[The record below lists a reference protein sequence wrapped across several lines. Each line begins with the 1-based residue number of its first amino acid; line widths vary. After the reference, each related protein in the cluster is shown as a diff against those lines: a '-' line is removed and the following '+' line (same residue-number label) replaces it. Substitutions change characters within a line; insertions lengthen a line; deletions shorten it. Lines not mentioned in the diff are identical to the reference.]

1 MDKNYLVTKS
11 NYFIMNS
18 SYDLS
23 LQEQR
28 IILTLS
34 GMVQPTDEEF
44 KPYIFKISEFMKIIG
59 VEDKS
64 KYTEI
69 PRITKELM
77 KKVFE
82 IEEGKKVIQVAWLSS
97 AVYEKGTGYV
107 ELEFS
112 PRLKPY
118 MLKLNTMFT
127 QYKLTNVLSMKSK
140 YSIRLYEILKCNEF
154 KKQGYIEI
162 EISDLRK
169 LVKAED
175 VYPLYANFK
184 QKLLM
189 VTQKEINLNTDISFE
204 FEEIKTVRKITSL
217 RFIIK
222 ANKANIQPLDE
233 MCATR
238 VEKLTTEEEN
248 HIMVYTKTVQAI
260 FREKIT
266 EKDAKAL
273 LTYARGNVN
282 LIKEKYDLPRKSD
295 IGNVVGWVR
304 DAIKDDY
311 KASKG
316 KTNYAGAFNDYEQRK
331 YDFGKLED
339 KLLGKDKDNKT
350 TGEDSMSWEE
360 QLLEYKKTK
369 HSETPTAI

>member
-1 MDKNYLVTKS
+1 
-11 NYFIMNS
+11 
-18 SYDLS
+18 
-23 LQEQR
+23 
-28 IILTLS
+28 
-34 GMVQPTDEEF
+34 
-44 KPYIFKISEFMKIIG
+44 
-59 VEDKS
+59 
-64 KYTEI
+64 
-69 PRITKELM
+69 M

-82 IEEGKKVIQVAWLSS
+82 IEEGKKIIQVAWLSS

-189 VTQKEINLNTDISFE
+189 ITQKEINLNTDISFE

-217 RFIIK
+217 RFHIK
-222 ANKANIQPLDE
+222 ADKTNIQPSDE
-233 MCATR
+233 VCATKTG
-238 VEKLTTEEEN
+238 KLTTDEEN
-248 HIMVYTKTVQAI
+248 HITVYIKTVQAI
-260 FREKIT
+260 FRENIT

-273 LTYARGNVN
+273 LTDARGNVN
-282 LIKEKYDLPRKSD
+282 LIKEKYDLPRKLD
-295 IGNVVGWVR
+295 VGNVVGWVR
-304 DAIKDDY
+304 DAIKGDY

-316 KTNYAGAFNDYEQRK
+316 KANTVGAFNDYEQRK
-331 YDFGKLED
+331 YDFVKLED
-339 KLLGKDKDNKT
+339 KLLGKYKNNKATEEDN
-350 TGEDSMSWEE
+350 MSWEE
-360 QLLEYKKTK
+360 KLVEYKEMK
-369 HSETPTAI
+369 SS